1 MTWCWDIRQPRRFP
15 LINPL
20 VKRPLKVYSSL
31 TGSCY
36 TRYQEKFC
44 QSNYFRHF
52 NNAGCRLV
60 TAEIFFYFITSRWQC
75 ATLNLNK
82 SAYWGSSR
90 EDLDEQNRSQAWA
103 VGFSLLL
110 FLLCD
115 LLLHVCVYHCS
126 RSFLCRSPFCWQLIN
141 NAGTTPVSVWSGS
154 VPAPVGPGRGGS
166 LTPLPVLSLNSPEM
180 RKVTSYFQGTIESQL
195 RRTTLFDL
203 KHSPTL
209 RFRCTDVF
217 FFVQHTFCLCC
228 VCYKRGSRVVPRR
241 TAVRY
246 LFALWELS
254 QGEIQTQRLEVLFAI
269 SRADGIL
276 SA

>member
-1 MTWCWDIRQPRRFP
+1 MPDADSS
-15 LINPL
+15 
-20 VKRPLKVYSSL
+20 RPKL
-31 TGSCY
+31 TVV
-36 TRYQEKFC
+36 
-44 QSNYFRHF
+44 
-52 NNAGCRLV
+52 GCC
-60 TAEIFFYFITSRWQC
+60 FFFITSRWQC
-75 ATLNLNK
+75 ATLKLNK

-110 FLLCD
+110 FFLCD

-126 RSFLCRSPFCWQLIN
+126 CSFLCRSPFCWQLIN

-166 LTPLPVLSLNSPEM
+166 PTSLPVLSLNSPER

-209 RFRCTDVF
+209 RFRCTDVVF
-217 FFVQHTFCLCC
+217 FCTTYILSLLCMLQTWVSCRTTTHSCAVFVRPLGTEPGRNSDPETRSSVCNKPSRWDLECVACVCVCCRSFMELCLCQLC
-228 VCYKRGSRVVPRR
+228 KP
-241 TAVRY
+241 
-246 LFALWELS
+246 
-254 QGEIQTQRLEVLFAI
+254 
-269 SRADGIL
+269 
-276 SA
+276 